1 MKRILI
7 LVLALL
13 AIATPAFAN
22 YYGWTISSSQTDPR
36 AATGGIPSGG
46 LAHLYL
52 WYYCNAG
59 GGMSAADFGL
69 AATGVVFAGFSTLNG
84 FLNAGS
90 GTNLLLAV
98 GGCPTGPIAAG
109 DITVFYFGGPG
120 SMCIVNSIN
129 NIRVT
134 VDCTS
139 PTPSAWDLHANGW
152 DALTAPACY
161 EVGPGCGGD
170 AVEPHNWGGVKSLY
184 R

>member
-13 AIATPAFAN
+13 VPAAPALAN
-22 YYGWTISSSQTDPR
+22 YYGWMISASQTQFDSH
-36 AATGGIPSGG
+36 TGGIPSGG

-52 WYYCNAG
+52 WYACNVPD
-59 GGMSAADFGL
+59 GMSAADLGL
-69 AATGVVFAGFSTLNG
+69 QATGVVFAGFSPLNG

-98 GGCPTGPIAAG
+98 GGCPNGPIAAG
-109 DITVFYFGGPG
+109 DITVFYFGGPA
-120 SMCIVNSIN
+120 SLCIVNSIN

-139 PTPSAWDLHANGW
+139 PTPSAWDIRATGW
-152 DALTAPACY
+152 DALVRPSCDELACVIGTASAPR
-161 EVGPGCGGD
+161 D
-170 AVEPHNWGGVKSLY
+170 WGAIKSLY

>member
-1 MKRILI
+1 MKRIVI

-13 AIATPAFAN
+13 LIAIPAFAN
-22 YYGWTISSSQTDPR
+22 RYSWTISASPTMPYVH
-36 AATGGIPSGG
+36 TGG
-46 LAHLYL
+46 LAAPGLGHLYL
-52 WYYCNAG
+52 WYFCSQG

-98 GGCPTGPIAAG
+98 GGCPSGMVVAG
-109 DITVFYFGGPG
+109 DIAVLYFGGAG
-120 SMCIVNSIN
+120 SLCIVNSIN
-129 NIRVT
+129 DIRVT

-139 PTPSAWDLHANGW
+139 PTPSAWDIHATGW
-152 DALTAPACY
+152 NALTPPACS
-161 EVGPGCGGD
+161 EILDCRPD
-170 AVEPHNWGGVKSLY
+170 AVEPYHWGAIKSLY